1 MPARKRRNPK
11 EKKTGAKAANAG
23 TTSETSG
30 VTVRMF
36 CHGLGDSFLITIP
49 QEGTRPYAILVDC
62 GIAMG
67 TAAETELMKQVA
79 AKIAELTKDAS
90 TGKSTID
97 LLIVTHE
104 HRDHVSGFIQAEQE
118 LAEIEFKKV
127 WLAWTENRQDNL
139 ANELR
144 LKHAKEKAALV
155 KAFAI
160 ARSLA
165 ASPSSGR
172 LLKGLSGVLA
182 FNAAIPAAK
191 GKKVDVAGAM
201 AAAGKLGKSGEAATL
216 MPGKV
221 LPLPATTGGTAAGV
235 QAFVL
240 GPPHDGTKLRR
251 INPSKKTP
259 ETYEKATAAKL
270 SLASLGM
277 SRAWAAAM
285 SASAPGTDTAPDPI
299 AATET
304 EQAMPFDAK
313 WRQNLKAVEKTKEP
327 FFQKNY
333 FTADSQRRIDADWLW
348 SGAQRLAL
356 YMDTYTNNTS
366 LALALELPKSK
377 KVLLFAADA
386 QVGNWLSWYDADY
399 KTGDGRTITASQL
412 LTNTVLYKVGHHGSH
427 NATLRQKGL
436 EMMSHP
442 ELVAM
447 LPVEKVAVDR
457 LGYGEMP
464 LISLLTE
471 LGKRTEGRILHLDQ
485 KWTDGKPPGKWR
497 TGMIKAQL
505 SPDTFQSGAD
515 NRALYMEY
523 TIPDAPPSQ
532 G

>member
-1 MPARKRRNPK
+1 MPVKKPRKT
-11 EKKTGAKAANAG
+11 KKKKSPVDAGNIGKTAGA
-23 TTSETSG
+23 TG

-36 CHGLGDSFLITIP
+36 CHGLGDSFLVTIP
-49 QEGTRPYAILVDC
+49 QVGTRPYAILIDC

-67 TAAETELMKQVA
+67 TAAETELMKRVA
-79 AKIAELTKDAS
+79 AKIADLTKDAS

-97 LLIVTHE
+97 LLVVTHE

-118 LAEIEFKKV
+118 LAQIEFKKV
-127 WLAWTENRQDNL
+127 WLAWTENRQDEL

-144 LKHAKEKAALV
+144 LKHAKEKATLV

-165 ASPSSGR
+165 ASPSSTR

-182 FNAAIPAAK
+182 FNAVIPAAK
-191 GKKVDVAGAM
+191 GKKVDVASAM

-216 MPGKV
+216 LPGKV
-221 LPLPATTGGTAAGV
+221 LPLPGATGGTAAGV

-285 SASAPGTDTAPDPI
+285 SARGVSTEADSL
-299 AATET
+299 AAIEA

-313 WRQNLKAVEKTKEP
+313 WRRDLKAVEKTKEQ
-327 FFQKNY
+327 FFQRAY
-333 FTADSQRRIDADWLW
+333 FATDSIRRIDADWLW

-366 LALALELPKSK
+366 LALAFELPKSK

-399 KTGDGRTITASQL
+399 KTTDGRTLTASHL
-412 LTNTVLYKVGHHGSH
+412 LANTVLYKVGHHGSH

-436 EMMSHP
+436 EVMSHP

-464 LISLLTE
+464 LISLLKE
-471 LGKRTEGRILHLDQ
+471 LDKRTEGRILHLDQ
-485 KWTDGKPPGKWR
+485 EWTGGKAPGKWR
-497 TGMIKAQL
+497 AGMIKARL
-505 SPDTFQSGAD
+505 SSDTFEAGA
-515 NRALYMEY
+515 NGRALYMEY
-523 TIPDAPPSQ
+523 TIPDAASSQ